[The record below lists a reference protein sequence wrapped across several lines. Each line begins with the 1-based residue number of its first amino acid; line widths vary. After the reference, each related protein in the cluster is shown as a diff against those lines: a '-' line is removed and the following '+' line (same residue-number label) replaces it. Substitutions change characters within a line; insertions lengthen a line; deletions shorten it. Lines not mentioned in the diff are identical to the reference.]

1 MIEGAVS
8 FFISHWLLSDTLI
21 GVMQNAG
28 LAMLAILIPLVIAI
42 LQEEIIH
49 KRNENNEG
57 FLKLD
62 TRVILD
68 EVLRFKEL
76 LIFAGMIFLPL
87 LFWGFS
93 ENILSRFII
102 FFVWALGMVEI
113 LFTILNIYKWVKGD
127 LWKYRSKYLD
137 QTNVGQDAIISWR
150 SVWSSKVDR
159 TLQKSD
165 QKGFSI
171 GDEFDLLKKFT
182 ATISGLIKK
191 DD

>member
-1 MIEGAVS
+1 MIENAAS
-8 FFISHWLLSDTLI
+8 FFVSHWLLSDTLI

-76 LIFAGMIFLPL
+76 LICAGMIFLPL
-87 LFWGFS
+87 LFWSFS
-93 ENILSRFII
+93 QDILSRSII
-102 FFVWALGMVEI
+102 FVIWFLGMIEI

-127 LWKYRSKYLD
+127 LWKYRSRYLD
-137 QTNVGQDAIISWR
+137 QINVGQDVVTSWR
-150 SVWSSKVDR
+150 SVWSSKVDP

-165 QKGFSI
+165 QKGFSR
-171 GDEFDLLKKFT
+171 GDEFDLLKKFST
-182 ATISGLIKK
+182 TVSSLIKK
-191 DD
+191 ND